1 MRIQQPTKLASF
13 TKKRLILHELQKQT
27 TLVKTATTRVET
39 AATTLVETAGTIQ
52 VETAAT
58 TLVKRLHQL

>member
-27 TLVKTATTRVET
+27 TLVKTATT
-39 AATTLVETAGTIQ
+39 IQ